1 MALLVKF
8 TTSPNKMFRLI
19 SLLKTFWRLKSCS
32 IKRNFQKHRRDMELW
47 WLSCQSWF
55 QDIFINAL
63 VASTLSFHVAI
74 GFQLFRL
81 GFCLV
86 DFFFLMELL
95 YHSTWT
101 KTKPLFIF
109 LFSIHV
115 TCLFISLHQAG
126 LNGSS
131 FLVLTNKYYISSCL
145 NIIPDWQIS
154 YLSLSAQFFHL
165 PLFSQLRFSK
175 KLSHKDSILLLIIVT
190 QYTNIN
196 GHLCSPFNNLL

>member
-86 DFFFLMELL
+86 DFFFFNGIIVSQHLDQDQTSVYFSFFHPCHLPFHFL
-95 YHSTWT
+95 ASSWT
-101 KTKPLFIF
+101 KWF
-109 LFSIHV
+109 LF
-115 TCLFISLHQAG
+115 F
-126 LNGSS
+126 S
-131 FLVLTNKYYISSCL
+131 F
-145 NIIPDWQIS
+145 D
-154 YLSLSAQFFHL
+154 
-165 PLFSQLRFSK
+165 
-175 KLSHKDSILLLIIVT
+175 
-190 QYTNIN
+190 
-196 GHLCSPFNNLL
+196 